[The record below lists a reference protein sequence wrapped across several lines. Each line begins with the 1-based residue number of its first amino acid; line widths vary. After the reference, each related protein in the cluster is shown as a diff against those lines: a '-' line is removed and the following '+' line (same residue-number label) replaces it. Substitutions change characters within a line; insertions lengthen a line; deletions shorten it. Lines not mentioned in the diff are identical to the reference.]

1 MKLTTLFEILC
12 LSSLRA
18 KIKKNQSKMVE
29 LEWSQE
35 FPIITLWELSVAIET
50 RDLILS
56 GPKVIQPI
64 PRPND
69 ATNEI

>member
-1 MKLTTLFEILC
+1 MKITTLFEILC

-35 FPIITLWELSVAIET
+35 FPIITLWELSVAMET

-64 PRPND
+64 PHPND